1 LKDAKASPEA
11 VALAKKLTCSVC
23 EQHAATRPPRRAA
36 PPKNLQVNQIVGIDT
51 IYLPDYRGKRRMALN
66 IVDWASR
73 FQMMIPL
80 PGHTPAAARRAYLQ
94 WVRLFGPP
102 EKLYTDLG
110 REFKGVFELGA
121 EHDSTYIEP
130 SSLEMPTQ
138 RSITERAG
146 RNFKEILSRTMMQVA
161 CTSFE

>member
-1 LKDAKASPEA
+1 
-11 VALAKKLTCSVC
+11 
-23 EQHAATRPPRRAA
+23 
-36 PPKNLQVNQIVGIDT
+36 
-51 IYLPDYRGKRRMALN
+51 
-66 IVDWASR
+66 
-73 FQMMIPL
+73 MMIPL

-110 REFKGVFELGA
+110 REFKGGFELGA
-121 EHDSTYIEP
+121 EHDATYIEP